1 MIDIEIKLTSVGADA
16 GPFEITSD
24 GEVPAFSYVY
34 GTFSAAAL
42 LAGVTLS
49 FPDTT
54 TVVRVTSTGI
64 CTNKKDVP
72 VDVPATTTTTTT
84 AAPVTPATVD
94 ITNNSLDLVIS
105 AVSVNYIGI
114 TGATLPVYTAE
125 NTSGNSTQLGT
136 QSVMLFVSG
145 NVLSDQSLKIIDS
158 AGNVSCKDYIGAGA
172 YTFFN
177 ITVNNS
183 TPVQV
188 FAQNVN
194 CAATTTTTTTLPP
207 TTTTTTTIEILPLN
221 TLINADVGVPN
232 TTIDYS
238 IQLSNTTG
246 APITYRLRLENVT
259 QVSGW
264 HVGPQHI
271 VAPGAFNELHQAT
284 ITAFGVG
291 NVNGDTINAELSN
304 DDGITWVTSLVF
316 DPPYTLPYAPL

>member
-84 AAPVTPATVD
+84 AAPVSPATID
-94 ITNNSLDLVIS
+94 ITNSSLDLVIS

-114 TGATLPVYTAE
+114 TDATLPVYTAQT
-125 NTSGNSTQLGT
+125 TSGNSSQLGT
-136 QSVMLFVSG
+136 HPVMLFVSG
-145 NVLSDQSLKIIDS
+145 NILADQSLKIIDS
-158 AGNVSCKDYIGAGA
+158 VGNISCKDYIGAGS
-172 YTFFN
+172 YMFYN
-177 ITVNNS
+177 IVVNNS

-188 FAQNVN
+188 FAQSVS
-194 CAATTTTTTTLPP
+194 CSATTTTTSSTTTTTTTAPVIPVNAL
-207 TTTTTTTIEILPLN
+207 
-221 TLINADVGVPN
+221 TLAEVGIPN

-238 IQLSNTTG
+238 LILSNTTG
-246 APITYRLRLENVT
+246 APITYRLRIENVT
-259 QVSGW
+259 QGSGW

-271 VAPGAFNELHQAT
+271 VAPGTTNELHQAT

-291 NVNGDTINAELSN
+291 NVNGDTINAELSD
-304 DDGITWVTSLVF
+304 DDGLSWVASLIF
-316 DPPYTLPYAPL
+316 DPPHTLPYALS